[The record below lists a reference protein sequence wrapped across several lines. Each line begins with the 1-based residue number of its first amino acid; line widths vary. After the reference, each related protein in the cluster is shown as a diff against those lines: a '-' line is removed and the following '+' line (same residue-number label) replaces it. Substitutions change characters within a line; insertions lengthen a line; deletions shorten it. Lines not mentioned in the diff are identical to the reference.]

1 MNTLVDWRQK
11 MIEPEIPKFVADV
24 IEKFKYQDKPLD
36 NCLIWVYAPPN
47 GYNMFNSWV
56 KANLED
62 FINAW
67 MFGYQLTEELYYI
80 KFLPHNESSYFLAD
94 CGNLSNIYR
103 WHISKK
109 DVRFFKDR
117 VLTPVFTMQE
127 IDDNFPQFKEFAI
140 PVNKDEEVDV

>member
-1 MNTLVDWRQK
+1 

-24 IEKFKYQDKPLD
+24 IEKFKYQDKALD
-36 NCLIWVYAPPN
+36 NCLVWVYAPPN
-47 GYNMFNSWV
+47 GYRIFSAWV
-56 KANLED
+56 KKNFEN

-67 MFGYQLTEELYYI
+67 MFGYTLTEKLYYI
-80 KFLPHNESSYFLAD
+80 QFLKHDESSYFLAD
-94 CGNLSNIYR
+94 CGNFSNIYR

-109 DVRFFKDR
+109 DVRVFKDR

-140 PVNKDEEVDV
+140 PANKDEEDDVGAN

>member
-1 MNTLVDWRQK
+1 MNTLVDWREK
-11 MIEPEIPKFVADV
+11 MIKPEIPKFVADV

-67 MFGYQLTEELYYI
+67 MFGYQLTEDLYYI
-80 KFLPHNESSYFLAD
+80 KFLQHDESSYFLAD
-94 CGNLSNIYR
+94 CGNFSNIYR
-103 WHISKK
+103 WHTSKK

-140 PVNKDEEVDV
+140 PVDKDEEVDV

>member
-1 MNTLVDWRQK
+1 MNTLVDWRK
-11 MIEPEIPKFVADV
+11 NMIEPEIPKFVADI
-24 IEKFKYQDKPLD
+24 IERLKYENKPLD
-36 NCLIWVYAPPN
+36 ICLLSVYSCPDDHF
-47 GYNMFNSWV
+47 FNSWV
-56 KANLED
+56 MKNFEK

-67 MFGYQLTEELYYI
+67 IFGYKVTEKLYYI
-80 KFLPHNESSYFLAD
+80 QFLQHDESSYFLAD
-94 CGNLSNIYR
+94 YGHLSDAYR

>member
-1 MNTLVDWRQK
+1 
-11 MIEPEIPKFVADV
+11 MIKPEIPKFVADV

-36 NCLIWVYAPPN
+36 NCLIWVYAPPT

-94 CGNLSNIYR
+94 CGNLSNQYR

-140 PVNKDEEVDV
+140 PVNKDEEDDV

>member
-1 MNTLVDWRQK
+1 
-11 MIEPEIPKFVADV
+11 MIKPEIPKFVADV

-36 NCLIWVYAPPN
+36 NCLIWVYAPPT

-94 CGNLSNIYR
+94 CGNLSNQYR

-140 PVNKDEEVDV
+140 PVDKDEEDDV

>member
-1 MNTLVDWRQK
+1 

-80 KFLPHNESSYFLAD
+80 KFLQHDESSYFLAD

-140 PVNKDEEVDV
+140 PANKEEEDDVGAN

>member
-80 KFLPHNESSYFLAD
+80 KFLQHDESSYFLAD

-140 PVNKDEEVDV
+140 PVNKDEEDDV

>member
-11 MIEPEIPKFVADV
+11 MIKPEIPKFVADV

-140 PVNKDEEVDV
+140 PVDKDEEVDV

>member
-1 MNTLVDWRQK
+1 
-11 MIEPEIPKFVADV
+11 MIKPEIPKFVADV

-80 KFLPHNESSYFLAD
+80 KFLQHDESSYFLAD
-94 CGNLSNIYR
+94 CGNFSNIYR
-103 WHISKK
+103 WHTSKK

-140 PVNKDEEVDV
+140 PVDKDEEVDV